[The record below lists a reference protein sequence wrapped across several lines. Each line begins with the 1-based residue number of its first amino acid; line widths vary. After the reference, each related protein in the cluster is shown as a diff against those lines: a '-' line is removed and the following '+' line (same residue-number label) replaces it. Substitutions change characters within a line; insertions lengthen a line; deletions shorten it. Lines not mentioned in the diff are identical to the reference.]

1 MPVACDTSPT
11 DYIFKHNSM
20 PVVALVSDVL
30 LHEGSGIQILLGAQE
45 KQKNGRY
52 KVDNLMQFS

>member
-1 MPVACDTSPT
+1 MLP
-11 DYIFKHNSM
+11 FKHTSM

-30 LHEGSGIQILLGAQE
+30 LHEGSGIQNLPCAQE
-45 KQKNGRY
+45 KQKNHVH